1 MRDALMRVGALPPI
15 LLVVGCQ
22 SGQPATTRGIDA
34 PYAYC
39 AATHDPTSEGFADCW
54 RRQLSRGNDACK
66 ALLDSAG
73 APGVTQQD
81 RATIYLKMRDL
92 QC

>member
-1 MRDALMRVGALPPI
+1 MRSVLLLPLALLA
-15 LLVVGCQ
+15 GCQ
-22 SGQPATTRGIDA
+22 SDQSANAERGIDA

-39 AATHDPTSEGFADCW
+39 ANTYDPTSEEFADCW

-73 APGVTQQD
+73 APGVTRD
-81 RATIYLKMRDL
+81 KMVDIYVRMREL
-92 QC
+92 EC